1 MTERIYSN
9 TVLEVTD
16 DKGLI
21 HLLINLKHLMT
32 VLEPGFPYLNTPH
45 SMKFIFCETSVIY
58 SQQNTEATTYYSL

>member
-21 HLLINLKHLMT
+21 HLLINLK
-32 VLEPGFPYLNTPH
+32 
-45 SMKFIFCETSVIY
+45 FIVIVVDPD
-58 SQQNTEATTYYSL
+58 SPFQNIQHFARFLLY